1 MDDNTVAKYT
11 NHYDIDRQQVEIKL
25 ETMLFQQQQHHHHHH
40 HSIIPEESNVFGPDP
55 FGTAKD

>member
-1 MDDNTVAKYT
+1 MDDNTIAKYT

-25 ETMLFQQQQHHHHHH
+25 ETMLFQQQQQH